1 MMYFKNVGDVEG
13 PHPPKK
19 NQPRNEQKTWRNGET
34 LKWGGILRQDIPVFK
49 KL

>member
-1 MMYFKNVGDVEG
+1 MLKAA
-13 PHPPKK
+13 PPPPQKK
-19 NQPRNEQKTWRNGET
+19 TSQEMNRKHGRNGET